1 MTYLF
6 ILLLTFAFADTAA
19 HADAIAH
26 QNGPIQDDQVYLY
39 DDETSSYVEYP
50 RTQTVVDSLLD
61 VATRERSRN
70 SGVSFNAARQALS
83 VSKDIDYTEG
93 IARAHNLIGIK
104 YLDFGDH
111 ELAHRHYLQ
120 ALSVENARNNS
131 EGIARLLNNIA
142 QIYVEQENYSEG
154 SSYLRASMKKWKELG
169 DDRRVLATTN
179 NLGIIHRREKRYK
192 KALDL
197 FWDVANRSL
206 EPEEPDSL
214 MYTVAMLNI
223 GTTYKDKESFRRASI
238 HLHAARSYFER
249 HSYTAHRVYA
259 DIVLG
264 ELYRDLGEY
273 GKALEYSS
281 HALKAARK
289 EQFRERTKEA
299 LLLESEIYEK
309 QGRQGL
315 AFARFKRYHE
325 VSDSLQNMQ
334 RGERIKE
341 LQARFDAEKKDREID
356 LLNKEAALQEAKIAQ
371 QDQLES
377 FLIFSVLLLLT
388 IVGLLIRA
396 NHQRR
401 KNNQKLREGRLE
413 IGKQNRELSKL
424 NREKDEFMSIA
435 AHDLRNPLSSINMAV
450 DLINGVPDIDKE
462 TLREYTGII
471 KISSDRMRNLI
482 NSVLHIHSMDGQSA
496 DDEVKTL
503 DANRIVD
510 EAVHNFLKPAERK
523 QITLQKNLTS
533 SKTTF
538 LGDSDNVLRIFENLI
553 SNAIKYS
560 TPETTVT
567 ISTRAVGDKV
577 RVAIADQGPGIR
589 EEDQQ
594 KLFCKFARLSNKPT
608 GNESS
613 TGLGLYI
620 VKKITEAMG
629 GRVWCESEPGEGST
643 FYVELPVPKAHK
655 KPATHKSSTGRRRAG
670 VK

>member
-1 MTYLF
+1 VTYLF
-6 ILLLTFAFADTAA
+6 TLLLMFASADTAA

-50 RTQTVVDSLLD
+50 RTQTVADSLLD
-61 VATRERSRN
+61 VATKERSRN

-169 DDRRVLATTN
+169 DDRRILATTN
-179 NLGIIHRREKRYK
+179 NLGIIHRREKRYDE
-192 KALDL
+192 ALDL
-197 FWDVANRSL
+197 FWDVADRSL
-206 EPEEPDSL
+206 ESEEPDSL
-214 MYTVAMLNI
+214 LYTVAMLNI

-273 GKALEYSS
+273 GKALEYSGR
-281 HALKAARK
+281 ALKAARK
-289 EQFRERTKEA
+289 EQFRERRKEA

-309 QGRQGL
+309 QGKQGL

-356 LLNKEAALQEAKIAQ
+356 LLNKEAALQEAKIVQ

-401 KNNQKLREGRLE
+401 KNNQKLREGRQE

-462 TLREYTGII
+462 TLQEYTGII

-482 NSVLHIHSMDGQSA
+482 NSVLHIHSMDGRSA

-567 ISTRAVGDKV
+567 ISTRAAGDKV

-643 FYVELPVPKAHK
+643 FYVELPVPKTHK
-655 KPATHKSSTGRRRAG
+655 KAATHKLSTGRRRAR